1 MATIWPDHV
10 DEEFLTRLR
19 ATVAEVV
26 APAADEIDKK
36 DIYPADVV
44 RRLAKEGYT
53 SLCLPPEWGGGGKS
67 FAYMAAAFEE
77 VAYAS
82 AAVATS
88 MITIFQAQQTVR
100 AFGSEAAKRKFLP
113 RFRDGLLCSFAMT
126 EAKHGSN
133 VKQLDTKA
141 VKDNDGWVIDGEKSF
156 ITSSSAAELF
166 VILAEAPT
174 GVSAFVLTRD
184 MTGVRPYLSATSQ
197 TMGLRNGPHLNVELK
212 RVRLSHDMLIGE
224 EGKGVKV
231 AAMTLDHSRVAA
243 AAISCGIARAAID
256 GAIAWAKDRVV
267 GTQTVLDFQG
277 IQWYVADLVTQIDA
291 ARLLVYEAAA
301 KLDRGEDIA
310 RWGAEAKLFASRV
323 AVEAAD
329 RAIQICGAYGTT
341 THTAF
346 PRYLRDAKVYEIGG
360 GSSEIL
366 RNTIVKRLMASLGVQ
381 ASSPVAAKG

>member
-1 MATIWPDHV
+1 MSSIWPDHV
-10 DEEFLTRLR
+10 DAEFLEPLR
-19 ATVAEVV
+19 TLVREVV
-26 APAADEIDKK
+26 APSADEIDKK
-36 DIYPADVV
+36 DIYPSDIV
-44 RRLAKEGYT
+44 RRLAKDGYT
-53 SLCLPPEWGGGGKS
+53 SVCLPQTEGGLGKP
-67 FAYMAAAFEE
+67 FPYMAATFEE
-77 VAYAS
+77 VAYSS

-100 AFGSEAAKRKFLP
+100 SFGSENIKRQYLP
-113 RFRDGLLCSFAMT
+113 RFRQGLLCSFAMT
-126 EAKHGSN
+126 ESKHGSD
-133 VKQLDTKA
+133 VKRLDTKA
-141 VKDNDGWVIDGEKSF
+141 VRDNDGWVIDGEKAF

-166 VILAEAPT
+166 VILAEAPA

-184 MTGVRPYLSATSQ
+184 MAGVRPYLSATSQ

-212 RVRLSHDMLIGE
+212 NVRLAHDMLIGE

-243 AAISCGIARAAID
+243 AAISCGIARAAVD
-256 GAIAWAKDRVV
+256 GAISWAKDRVAFNQKV
-267 GTQTVLDFQG
+267 IEFQG
-277 IQWYVADLVTQIDA
+277 IQWYLAELVTQIDA
-291 ARLLVYEAAA
+291 ARLLVYEAAE

-329 RAIQICGAYGTT
+329 KAIQICGAYGTT
-341 THTAF
+341 THTPF

-366 RNTIVKRLMASLGVQ
+366 RNTIVKRLLASIGF
-381 ASSPVAAKG
+381 VATPPKP